1 MYSDLNVDEISAD
14 LVIVSGRSICSGKKY
29 TLELPAIGWNLYIT
43 GSYIQDAFPN
53 LSADDREF
61 LISGIGPGE
70 FELFCGDEE
79 D

>member
-1 MYSDLNVDEISAD
+1 MYGGLNVDEILD
-14 LVIVSGRSICSGKKY
+14 DRVIVSGRSVFSGKKY
-29 TLELPAIGWNLYIT
+29 TLELPATGWNLYIT
-43 GSYIQDAFPN
+43 GSCVQDAFPD